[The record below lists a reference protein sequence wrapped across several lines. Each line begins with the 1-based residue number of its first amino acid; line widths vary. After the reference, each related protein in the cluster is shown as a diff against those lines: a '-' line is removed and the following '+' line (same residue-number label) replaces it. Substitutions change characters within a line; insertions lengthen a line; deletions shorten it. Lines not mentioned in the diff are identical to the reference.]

1 MERQVT
7 EVTIRIVFNTKNPI
21 DIPTVASEFTKAYEQ
36 GLIKMI
42 GHGSIKNTEID
53 INYIE
58 EE

>member
-7 EVTIRIVFNTKNPI
+7 EVTIRIVFDTKNPI
-21 DIPTVASEFTKAYEQ
+21 DIPTVASEFTKAYEL

-42 GHGSIKNTEID
+42 GHGSIANSTISID
-53 INYIE
+53 YIE